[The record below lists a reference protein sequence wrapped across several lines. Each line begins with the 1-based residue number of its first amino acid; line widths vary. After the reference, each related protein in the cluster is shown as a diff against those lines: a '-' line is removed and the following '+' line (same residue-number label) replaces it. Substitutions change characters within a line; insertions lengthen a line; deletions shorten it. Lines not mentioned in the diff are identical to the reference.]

1 MMRYFL
7 FIQTNSDLQK
17 NGDQNVVL
25 YKIMVKEKWPT
36 IFSKFTCLYELNFKQ
51 YERIK
56 NFKKTCEMTK
66 KDFFVANKIEEL
78 LI

>member
-1 MMRYFL
+1 MKYFL

-17 NGDQNVVL
+17 NGDQSVVS
-25 YKIMVKEKWPT
+25 YKVITKEKMPM
-36 IFSKFTCLYELNFKQ
+36 IFSNYLYELNFEQ

-56 NFKKTCEMTK
+56 NFQKTGAITK
-66 KDFFVANKIEEL
+66 SDFFITNQIEEL

>member
-1 MMRYFL
+1 MKYFL

-17 NGDQNVVL
+17 NGDQNIVL
-25 YKIMVKEKWPT
+25 YKIMVKEKSPT
-36 IFSKFTCLYELNFKQ
+36 VFSKFACLYELNFEQ
-51 YERIK
+51 YERVK

-66 KDFFVANKIEEL
+66 KDFFIANEIEEL

>member
-17 NGDQNVVL
+17 HGDQNIVF
-25 YKIMVKEKWPT
+25 YKTMVKEKFPM
-36 IFSKFTCLYELNFKQ
+36 IFSKFVFLYELSFEQ
-51 YERIK
+51 HERVK